1 MKPYSVMIV
10 DDDDLVRVGL
20 RAVLTGLSR
29 YEVVGEASNGRDAAK
44 LARNLEP
51 DIVIIDVGMAEMNGI
66 DATKRIMSTNP
77 HTKII
82 AVSMHTESRY
92 VTQMLDA
99 GAIGYLPKQGAIDEL
114 PFALKTIQAGQ
125 VYLSPRVAGAV
136 LTQIR
141 DGNTSPADILS
152 VREREVLQSIAEGK
166 SAAQISEN
174 LHLSVKTVESHRR
187 NIMNKL
193 EIYSVAELTKFA
205 LKEGLTSLD

>member
-1 MKPYSVMIV
+1 MKPQSVLIV

-29 YEVVGEASNGRDAAK
+29 YDVIGEASDGREAAK
-44 LARNLEP
+44 LVRAQEP
-51 DIVIIDVGMAEMNGI
+51 DIVIIDVGMAGMNGI
-66 DATKRIMSTNP
+66 ESTKRIMSSNP
-77 HTKII
+77 KTKVI

-99 GAIGYLPKQGAIDEL
+99 GAIGYIPKHGAIDEL

-125 VYLSPRVAGAV
+125 VYLSPTVAGAV
-136 LTQIR
+136 LNQIR
-141 DGNTSPADILS
+141 DGSASPADVLS
-152 VREREVLQSIAEGK
+152 DREREVLQSIAEGK
-166 SAAQISEN
+166 SATQISEA
-174 LHLSVKTVESHRR
+174 LHLSVKTIESHRR

-193 EIYSVAELTKFA
+193 DIHSVAELTKFA

>member
-1 MKPYSVMIV
+1 MKPNSVMIV

-20 RAVLTGLSR
+20 RAVLSGLSR
-29 YEVVGEASNGRDAAK
+29 YEVVGEASNGREAAK
-44 LARNLEP
+44 LARKLEP
-51 DIVIIDVGMAEMNGI
+51 DIIIIDVGMAEMNGI
-66 DATKRIMSTNP
+66 DATKRILSTNP
-77 HTKII
+77 STKII

-99 GAIGYLPKQGAIDEL
+99 GAIGYLPKQRAIDEL

-125 VYLSPRVAGAV
+125 VYLSPSVAGAV

-166 SAAQISEN
+166 SASQISKN
-174 LHLSVKTVESHRR
+174 LHLSVKTIESHRR

-193 EIYSVAELTKFA
+193 ELYSVAELTKFA
-205 LKEGLTSLD
+205 LKEGITSFD

>member
-1 MKPYSVMIV
+1 MIV